1 MSRDEELT
9 RQYIAEATQ
18 YMAKGINH
26 IQIARNRLMWAFERN
41 PDWDCS
47 IEQDVIEGAE
57 KLGYA
62 LATLV
67 RWYDDDDEGKA

>member
-1 MSRDEELT
+1 MSRNDELT
-9 RQYIAEATQ
+9 RQNISDATYHMAISIDHIHIA
-18 YMAKGINH
+18 K
-26 IQIARNRLMWAFERN
+26 NRLMAVLERH
-41 PDWDCS
+41 PEWDCG

-67 RWYDDDDEGKA
+67 RWYEADDE